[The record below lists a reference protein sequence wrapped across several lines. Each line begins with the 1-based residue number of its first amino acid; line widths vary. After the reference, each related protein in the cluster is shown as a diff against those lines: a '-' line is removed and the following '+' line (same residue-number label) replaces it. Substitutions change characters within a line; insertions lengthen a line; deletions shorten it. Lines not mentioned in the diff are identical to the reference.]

1 MPEKV
6 FGGVVRPLLALRLL
20 VRGTL
25 ELHAPLVGGLPSRRV
40 LQVEPHLL
48 RLFHG
53 EVDLDPP
60 IPPVGTPTGCV
71 VFQGAETASMML
83 EQASRRAAV
92 TVDGRVETRLGF
104 DVGEDAG
111 SRRYRHTMNPHQIVE
126 DQTRIDSG
134 HYRNSLNTSA
144 FRAIICWNRVD
155 ASPWPAWSACW

>member
-6 FGGVVRPLLALRLL
+6 FGGVVRPLPTLLLRVL
-20 VRGTL
+20 GTL
-25 ELHAPLVGGLPSRRV
+25 EPHAPLVGSLPSRRV
-40 LQVEPHLL
+40 LQVQPHRL

-60 IPPVGTPTGCV
+60 IPPVSTPGFCV
-71 VFQGAETASMML
+71 VLQGAETASMML
-83 EQASRRAAV
+83 KQPSRRAAV
-92 TVDGRVETRLGF
+92 TIDGSVETRLGF

-111 SRRYRHTMNPHQIVE
+111 SRRHRHTMNPHQIIE
-126 DQTRIDSG
+126 DQTRIDNG

-155 ASPWPAWSACW
+155 ASPAPVWSACW